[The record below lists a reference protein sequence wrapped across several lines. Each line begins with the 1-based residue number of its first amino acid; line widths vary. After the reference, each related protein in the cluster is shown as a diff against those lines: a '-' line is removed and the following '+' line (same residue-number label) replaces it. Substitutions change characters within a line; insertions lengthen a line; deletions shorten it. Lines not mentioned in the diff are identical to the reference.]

1 MTRLADVL
9 NADWS
14 GKPRGLFF
22 RDETPDD
29 REVAMALYR
38 SVREPELALTSW
50 DEPMRRAFVAQQFDA
65 QAAQYR
71 QHYPGAEFLLLQ
83 LGDAVIGRLYLHR
96 TQRELRLMEVT
107 LQPSERGKGLGT
119 ALTKALLT
127 IADQQQLPVTLHVE
141 PFNPAYRLY
150 QRLGFTKLREHNYY
164 HFLQRLP
171 IIADSPR

>member
-1 MTRLADVL
+1 
-9 NADWS
+9 
-14 GKPRGLFF
+14 
-22 RDETPDD
+22 
-29 REVAMALYR
+29 MALYR
-38 SVREPELALTSW
+38 SVREPELALTNW

-71 QHYPGAEFLLLQ
+71 QHYPGAELLLLQ

-96 TQRELRLMEVT
+96 TQAELRLMEVT
-107 LQPSERGKGLGT
+107 MQPSERGKGLGA

-171 IIADSPR
+171 IIADTSR